1 LIKDHGFVHISTGNL
16 FRKAVSEK
24 TPLGIK
30 LHDIIAKGL
39 LVSDDIT
46 NEVIKQEIL
55 KLKMENKSV
64 VLDGYPRTINQAEFL
79 DDIATVD
86 LILYLDVDEKLA
98 IKRISGRRL
107 CPKCGKSYNIY
118 FGPPKVEGICD
129 LDGAKLI
136 IRKDDNEQSVKQRF
150 DIYENSTK
158 QLLKYYEAH
167 QHFHHLNAN
176 VSISQTIPE
185 VEQLIKT

>member
-1 LIKDHGFVHISTGNL
+1 
-16 FRKAVSEK
+16 
-24 TPLGIK
+24 

-39 LVSDDIT
+39 LVDDEIT
-46 NEVIKQEIL
+46 NEVIKQEML
-55 KLKMENKSV
+55 KLISENKSV
-64 VLDGYPRTINQAEFL
+64 VLDGYPRTINQAKCL
-79 DDIATVD
+79 DSIANVD

-107 CPKCGKSYNIY
+107 CPQCGKTYNIY

-129 LDGAKLI
+129 LDGSKLI
-136 IRKDDNEQSVKQRF
+136 VRKDDNEQSVRQRF

-167 QHFHHLNAN
+167 RHFHHLNAN
-176 VSISQTIPE
+176 EQMSQTIQE